1 VRLARVLLSL
11 FLALVLSAC
20 HLLDQTDFY
29 PKPPSKPAPPAIPD
43 PETRQA
49 LVTIEYAKPNP
60 DYAAALTQAIK
71 TVETL
76 RPGVLYDVVG
86 VTADASGAELTR
98 ARAAEVMTTIEAAG
112 VIPAR
117 IQLGLKLE
125 PGRKV
130 PQVRVYLQ

>member
-1 VRLARVLLSL
+1 VRLAHAPTAL
-11 FLALVLSAC
+11 FLALALSAC

-29 PKPPSKPAPPAIPD
+29 PKPVGKPAPPPIPD
-43 PETRQA
+43 PEIRQA

-71 TVETL
+71 TVEAA
-76 RPGVLYDVVG
+76 RPGALYDVVG
-86 VTADASGAELTR
+86 VTADTSTNELAR

-125 PGRKV
+125 PSRKV
-130 PQVRVYLQ
+130 QQVRVYLR